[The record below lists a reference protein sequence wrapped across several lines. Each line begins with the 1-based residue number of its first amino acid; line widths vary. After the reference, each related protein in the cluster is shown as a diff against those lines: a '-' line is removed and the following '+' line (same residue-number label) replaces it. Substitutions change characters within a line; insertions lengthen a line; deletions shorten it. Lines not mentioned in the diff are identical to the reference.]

1 MNTDTQ
7 TQNTERQTLAARII
21 NVLADEILLR
31 IDSRTNGALISLS
44 NRITDLDVR
53 ICKLA
58 AKIEDGL
65 HPDNFPTEERVRELI
80 DEQAVSTRALRDLR
94 DGLDNIDSRLEEA
107 ERVIHDL
114 EDEKVSSDELEDTV
128 RDAVDMAQSR
138 QDAESIVREGL
149 KAIIDG
155 KI

>member
-7 TQNTERQTLAARII
+7 TQNTEGHNAVARII
-21 NVLADEILLR
+21 NLLVNEVLR
-31 IDSRTNGALISLS
+31 KVDSRINEQLIILS
-44 NRITDLDVR
+44 NRITKLETEMGKSPSLDHLDDFVTLVEYR
-53 ICKLA
+53 ALRATVEEIDS
-58 AKIEDGL
+58 KIEDI
-65 HPDNFPTEERVRELI
+65 EYKIR
-80 DEQAVSTRALRDLR
+80 
-94 DGLDNIDSRLEEA
+94 
-107 ERVIHDL
+107 DL
-114 EDEKVSSDELEDTV
+114 EDDKVSSDDLEDTV

>member
-7 TQNTERQTLAARII
+7 TENTEGHNAVARII
-21 NVLADEILLR
+21 NLLVNEVLR
-31 IDSRTNGALISLS
+31 KVDSRINEQLIILS

-58 AKIEDGL
+58 VRIEDGL

-80 DEQAVSTRALRDLR
+80 DEDAVAPRYVQDLR
-94 DGLDNIDSRLEEA
+94 DKLDEIDSRLEDA
-107 ERVIHDL
+107 ESDIRDL
-114 EDEKVSSDELEDTV
+114 EDEKVSSDDLEDTV
-128 RDAVDMAQSR
+128 RDAVEMAQSR

-149 KAIIDG
+149 KAIMDG

>member
-7 TQNTERQTLAARII
+7 TQNTEGHNAVARII
-21 NVLADEILLR
+21 NLLVNEVLR
-31 IDSRTNGALISLS
+31 KVDSRINEQLIILS
-44 NRITDLDVR
+44 NRITKLETEMGKSPSLDHLDDFVTLVEYR
-53 ICKLA
+53 ALRATVEEIDS
-58 AKIEDGL
+58 KIEDI
-65 HPDNFPTEERVRELI
+65 EYKIR
-80 DEQAVSTRALRDLR
+80 
-94 DGLDNIDSRLEEA
+94 
-107 ERVIHDL
+107 DL
-114 EDEKVSSDELEDTV
+114 EDEKVSSDDLEDTV